1 MGSFYHV
8 SNDKLKMGTI
18 LRPQYGESVCN
29 ERLFVNNNQ
38 RYAQYLKEKIF
49 EEIRIEEFP
58 SLPSRIKSVYI
69 VRDLESAIKYK
80 EDKEKKYIYEV
91 EIENV
96 DEALSVDM
104 SWMDLSMFQRYEVV
118 REMARY
124 YYNQKSVNDDRCD
137 WGIYEGSEEGID
149 SFWEILYEG
158 KVSIKR
164 LVISE
169 EL

>member
-18 LRPQYGESVCN
+18 LRSKYGETVCN
-29 ERLFVNNNQ
+29 ERFFVNNHQ
-38 RYAQYLKEKIF
+38 GYTLYLKEKIF

-58 SLPSRIKSVYI
+58 SFPSRIKSIYLVT
-69 VRDLESAIKYK
+69 DLESAIKYK

-91 EIENV
+91 ETENA

-124 YYNQKSVNDDRCD
+124 YYNQRSVNDDCCD
-137 WGIYEGSEEGID
+137 WGIYEGSDGKID
-149 SFWEILYEG
+149 SFWETLYEG
-158 KVSIKR
+158 KVTIKR
-164 LVISE
+164 LVTSGKI
-169 EL
+169 